1 MTQNALPKIGALLM
15 AAALVV
21 FLLSGRPAQAAG
33 GEERVITIHASS
45 YEYSPSE
52 IRVSRGDVVTLHLV
66 SEDVV
71 HGIYIDGY
79 DLNLVA
85 DPGRTESMTFTADLP
100 GTFRLRCS
108 VTCGA
113 LHPFMIGRLE
123 VGGVS
128 LAWPAAGLV
137 LLGSAAALFWKER
150 A

>member
-1 MTQNALPKIGALLM
+1 MTSNPFLKTAAALL

-21 FLLSGRPAQAAG
+21 FLLAGKPTHAAG
-33 GEERVITIHASS
+33 GKERIITIHASS
-45 YEYSPSE
+45 YEYSPSV
-52 IRVSRGDVVTLHLV
+52 IRVSRGDVVTLRLV

-85 DPGRTESMTFTADLP
+85 DPGQTESMTFTASRP

-123 VGGVS
+123 VGRFS

-137 LLGSAAALFWKER
+137 LVASAAALLWKER